1 VVKPPRKLLADFVAE
16 ARAAHQP
23 GSEVTPA
30 WVRSVTDCARGTSK
44 NVADALNAEFAAS
57 RWETSP
63 ARDGSPAEQPQ
74 ETPGQTGDE
83 TERRAA

>member
-1 VVKPPRKLLADFVAE
+1 MVKPARKLLADFLTE
-16 ARAAHQP
+16 ARAAYQP
-23 GSEVTPA
+23 GVEVTPA

-44 NVADALNAEFAAS
+44 NVADALNAEVTAS

-63 ARDGSPAEQPQ
+63 ASDGSPAEQPQ
-74 ETPGQTGDE
+74 ETAGQASDE